1 MANEVELFLK
11 NTKAWK
17 VEIEELR
24 AIILKTGLEE
34 SFKWQKPCYCEGE
47 ANIVIIQPFKACL
60 GLMFFKG
67 TLLKDKEGVL
77 VENGPNSQASKR
89 MEFTSVQDI
98 KKHAA
103 IIKAYIKEAVAIE
116 ESGQKIEFKKKDYE
130 IPEELKKT
138 FSKHPKLKKSF
149 EALTPGRQRAYL
161 LHFTEAKKSETR
173 QARID
178 KHTARI
184 LAGKG
189 LAD

>member
-1 MANEVELFLK
+1 MSSEVDLFFK
-11 NTKAWK
+11 NTKVWK
-17 VEIEELR
+17 DEFKELR
-24 AIILKTGLEE
+24 TLILKTGLDEA
-34 SFKWQKPCYCEGE
+34 FKWRLPCYCVEE
-47 ANIVIIQPFKACL
+47 ANIVIIQPFKACI

-89 MEFTSVQDI
+89 LEFTSVQEI

-103 IIKAYIKEAVAIE
+103 LIKAYIKEAIE
-116 ESGQKIEFKKKDYE
+116 IEKSGQKVDFKKKEYE

-138 FSKHPKLKKSF
+138 FSKNPKLKKSF
-149 EALTPGRQRAYL
+149 ESLTPGRQRAYL
-161 LHFTEAKKSETR
+161 LHFSGAKKSETR

-178 KHTARI
+178 KLTARI